1 MKKQKFQPSG
11 RSSSKGKT
19 QTNQKYDQKKKIKI
33 YLETSAKKRAL
44 QNTQVGG
51 DAVYIDQGRTH

>member
-1 MKKQKFQPSG
+1 M
-11 RSSSKGKT
+11 T
-19 QTNQKYDQKKKIKI
+19 KKKIKI